1 MGILSNLFNKFKSN
15 GVLTKPEAYKYRK
28 IYNPET
34 DEDDVQIAKAE
45 YEFFNTSRG
54 AEFGED
60 YLTQTD
66 VYNLYKKDT
75 WVYVIINAKAISVS
89 ALNIQLKKNT
99 LKDNKIES
107 EIITN
112 HPILDVLNNPNPQD
126 TKSLFLQG
134 IVWSLELDGNAYIEL
149 VKNGKDIKEMYLLRP
164 DQVELIPDVQKGVK
178 GYRYNVNG
186 KSNILKREDVLH
198 IRYYNPS
205 GALDGLAPFEAAK
218 NMVETDSSAIEHMRF
233 LIRNRAVPDGML
245 VFPVGT
251 KREDI
256 ERLKRMWE
264 SRHQGSK
271 NAGKVGVMW
280 NGLDFKQTS
289 INPKDMEYINLR
301 KMARDELFAV
311 GNTMPVKHGVMD
323 QTCLKAGEL
332 VKTPTGLKAIESL
345 KINDEVFSIDTATK
359 KQRINK
365 IVQCHKP
372 YVTKIYKIK
381 TASCELKVS
390 DNHPFLA
397 LIPYLAKGVSK
408 YQTGKLNYRTQFV
421 YKHLR
426 DLKIG
431 DIVATD
437 NGHEGK
443 QNRAKEYC
451 ELYGVFLGDGGRS
464 TRSYHFYLTNHKREL
479 REKYIAQAKKIGWN
493 PSDIHPTYFTA
504 GCPTAVLEA
513 DEWVGNTYT
522 KRMASWVWKESIEN
536 RLAVLRGLLDSDG
549 HISKH
554 HKFVIGL
561 VNKVLVQDIQSLAK
575 SCGIRTSSITIR
587 PSCTK
592 IFPNGKEYTSK
603 QSFRSQICDYQGLLR
618 IGTHDPMYIPRLL
631 KVPLKRKGRVDGVML
646 SGNKTIY
653 NHEGIRLERVK
664 SIEYDS
670 TELVYDIE
678 VERDHNFIAGGF
690 VVHNSFANAN
700 IQLKLY
706 TMEAIV
712 PLANTIIDF
721 FNKFLIQPTYGK
733 EFQLGVDYGKSLSTL
748 DEEEQKQRIIRENF
762 KAGIITLDEMRIDL
776 GLPIATDEQRTVF
789 QLVDLTVQ
797 VQALRSLRRELLR
810 WRDLIAALYVAPES
824 DPDAHAAAFRCLLRF
839 TPEASKQ
846 LSALS
851 PPARGRDAGPG

>member
-233 LIRNRAVPDGML
+233 LILNRAVPDGML

-280 NGLDFKQTS
+280 NGMDFKQTS

-323 QTCLKAGEL
+323 QT
-332 VKTPTGLKAIESL
+332 
-345 KINDEVFSIDTATK
+345 
-359 KQRINK
+359 
-365 IVQCHKP
+365 
-372 YVTKIYKIK
+372 
-381 TASCELKVS
+381 
-390 DNHPFLA
+390 
-397 LIPYLAKGVSK
+397 
-408 YQTGKLNYRTQFV
+408 
-421 YKHLR
+421 
-426 DLKIG
+426 
-431 DIVATD
+431 
-437 NGHEGK
+437 
-443 QNRAKEYC
+443 
-451 ELYGVFLGDGGRS
+451 
-464 TRSYHFYLTNHKREL
+464 SY
-479 REKYIAQAKKIGWN
+479 
-493 PSDIHPTYFTA
+493 
-504 GCPTAVLEA
+504 
-513 DEWVGNTYT
+513 
-522 KRMASWVWKESIEN
+522 
-536 RLAVLRGLLDSDG
+536 
-549 HISKH
+549 
-554 HKFVIGL
+554 
-561 VNKVLVQDIQSLAK
+561 
-575 SCGIRTSSITIR
+575 
-587 PSCTK
+587 
-592 IFPNGKEYTSK
+592 
-603 QSFRSQICDYQGLLR
+603 
-618 IGTHDPMYIPRLL
+618 
-631 KVPLKRKGRVDGVML
+631 
-646 SGNKTIY
+646 
-653 NHEGIRLERVK
+653 
-664 SIEYDS
+664 
-670 TELVYDIE
+670 
-678 VERDHNFIAGGF
+678 
-690 VVHNSFANAN
+690 ANAN

-776 GLPIATDEQRTVF
+776 GLPIATDEQRTELQSRPVQPASPF
-789 QLVDLTVQ
+789 AFSTAETFGTGGTLSAPDTQKTLLFKDGKLTEAGIAHFVNKTKDMVTKPMNRMERIAETIFKLQLTLQATVKNK
-797 VQALRSLRRELLR
+797 VLNSFGKTTKSTRIRFLK
-810 WRDLIAALYVAPES
+810 APEGKVDDFIKWLNNELNNIIKNSKDLNKDLNAVYRLAITGAKNTLGGAMERDVPFDVNSSKVTKWINETKFKFVDNINKTTTQKIRQTLIEGFEAGISESELAVKVS
-824 DPDAHAAAFRCLLRF
+824 DAFGDVLKQSRPHTIAR
-839 TPEASKQ
+839 TEVAKASNYGFEQTLKATKTKQ
-846 LSALS
+846 KTWIVLGDEKVRDSHQEMHMKTVNIDEDFEVPVIENGKEIGVDKMAYPLDERGSAS
-851 PPARGRDAGPG
+851 NTINRSEE